1 MVFLLKFVNSGHSF
15 LVLAPFEIV
24 GGRKLL
30 LQLSAI
36 GGITSLAFMLCLTDR
51 VER

>member
-1 MVFLLKFVNSGHSF
+1 MVFLLKFVNSGRSF
-15 LVLAPFEIV
+15 LILAHFEIV

-30 LQLSAI
+30 FQLSAV
-36 GGITSLAFMLCLTDR
+36 GGITSLAFMLCFTDR